1 MATKT
6 KVADSVRYAKRQAKA
21 ALDKVRAQQRTRRE
35 AKAKARRELMAWYDE
50 KLTVLERGLVR
61 YRVQYP
67 GMLITELAEVTGSS
81 HDTVVR
87 HLRRPAVQEA
97 IRLAQRSA
105 FEALQEEQLGAIEE
119 LGDLRRNGKTEQT
132 RLRAATIIVWPL
144 IHRPVKDG
152 EEDNALAQAIRSNWE
167 EHQRQARQLG
177 PAAGAIE
184 VTARPVTEGV
194 RQDGDAS
201 GDSGRRE
208 GEAAREA

>member
-6 KVADSVRYAKRQAKA
+6 KATDSVRYAKRQAKA
-21 ALDKVRAQQRTRRE
+21 ALDRVRAQQRARRE
-35 AKAKARRELMAWYDE
+35 AKSKARRELMAWYDE

-81 HDTVVR
+81 HDTVAR

-119 LGDLRRNGKTEQT
+119 LGELRRNGKTEQT

-152 EEDNALAQAIRSNWE
+152 EEDNALAQAIKHNWE
-167 EHQRQARQLG
+167 EHQRQVRQLG

-184 VTARPVTEGV
+184 VTARPVAEGV
-194 RQDGDAS
+194 GRDGHTV
-201 GDSGRRE
+201 GDSGGRK
-208 GEAAREA
+208 GEAPREV